1 MDRFHE
7 MSVFLAVAE
16 AQGFA
21 AAARLLQLSP
31 PSVTRA
37 VAGLE
42 ERIGARLLVRTT
54 RHVRLTEAGQ
64 RYLEDCRRILG
75 EIEAAEDSAA
85 GTHAA
90 PRGLL
95 TLTSPVLF
103 GQIFVM
109 PILLDYLDQHAAV
122 QVRALLMDRVLSLA
136 DEKIDVAIRIG
147 ALPDSSLVA
156 IRVGWVRRV
165 VCAAPAY
172 FAVHGIPQRPEA
184 LARHR
189 IVMAANVSAVP
200 EWRFAENAEA
210 LDVRITPQLIVSTN
224 EAAIAAAKVSWG
236 LTRVMSYQVAAELAS
251 GALQTVLSDF
261 ETEPLPIHVIFQEG
275 RRASAK
281 VRSFVDFA
289 VARLRID
296 PAFN

>member
-21 AAARLLQLSP
+21 AAARLLHMSP

-165 VCAAPAY
+165 VCAAPEY
-172 FAVHGIPQRPEA
+172 FAVHGIPQRPET

-224 EAAIAAAKVSWG
+224 EAAIAAAKVGWG
-236 LTRVMSYQVAAELAS
+236 LTRVMSYQVAAELAC
-251 GALQTVLSDF
+251 GALQTVLSEF
-261 ETEPLPIHVIFQEG
+261 ETAPLPIHVIFQEG

-289 VARLRID
+289 VARLRVD